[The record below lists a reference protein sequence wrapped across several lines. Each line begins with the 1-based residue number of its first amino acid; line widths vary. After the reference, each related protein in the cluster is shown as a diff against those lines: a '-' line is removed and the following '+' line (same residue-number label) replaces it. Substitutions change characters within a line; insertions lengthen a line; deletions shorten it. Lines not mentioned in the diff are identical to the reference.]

1 MTDNKTMI
9 KSILGLVDDEQNDV
23 LDNIIALIQ
32 TRLQARLNG
41 REDVPKEL
49 NYIVIEAS
57 ISRFNRINDEGKTST
72 SESEVSASYQTD
84 DLAPFAQDI
93 ADWLSANDPTET
105 KGKFVMY

>member
-1 MTDNKTMI
+1 MADNKTMI
-9 KSILGLVDDEQNDV
+9 KSILGLADDEQDDV
-23 LDNIIALIQ
+23 LDNIITLIQ

-41 REDVPKEL
+41 VKTVPTEL

>member
-9 KSILGLVDDEQNDV
+9 KSILGLSDGEQDDV
-23 LDNIIALIQ
+23 LNNIIDLIQ
-32 TRLQARLNG
+32 SRLQARLNG
-41 REDVPKEL
+41 QDVPTAL
-49 NYIVIEAS
+49 NYIIVEAS

-84 DLAPFAQDI
+84 DLAPFADDI